1 MGNRKNPGMLEPQDR
16 IFFFRF
22 YEKYKH
28 YIYFT
33 AGKLA
38 STPADCDDL
47 VQETV
52 IRILRNVATLKQLD
66 NAKLAK
72 YISVT
77 VKTAYLDIRKSSEK
91 DHLLFLDDAQLE
103 EYLETAHMLGL
114 SALEKLL
121 VKQMPYAP
129 PEDQI
134 FMNWAVAQLRESLSH
149 RDWLVLEAKYYLDF
163 TQEEIGELIGVSP
176 NSVRMVL
183 HRARKKARSILERN
197 AVGGDGYE

>member
-1 MGNRKNPGMLEPQDR
+1 MGNRKNPGLLEPQDR

-33 AGKLA
+33 ARKLA
-38 STPADCDDL
+38 STPTDCDDL

-103 EYLETAHMLGL
+103 
-114 SALEKLL
+114 KLL
-121 VKQMPYAP
+121 VDQMPYAP

-176 NSVRMVL
+176 DSVRMVL
-183 HRARKKARSILERN
+183 YRARKKARSILERN
-197 AVGGDGYE
+197 AVGGEGYE